1 MAIKKFK
8 KLEKKESSKSI
19 QMLRSNR
26 KGEFNS
32 KEFAI
37 LSEDIGIK

>member
-1 MAIKKFK
+1 
-8 KLEKKESSKSI
+8 
-19 QMLRSNR
+19 MLRSNR

-37 LSEDIGIK
+37 LSEDIGIKKQLIAPYTTIEGAI